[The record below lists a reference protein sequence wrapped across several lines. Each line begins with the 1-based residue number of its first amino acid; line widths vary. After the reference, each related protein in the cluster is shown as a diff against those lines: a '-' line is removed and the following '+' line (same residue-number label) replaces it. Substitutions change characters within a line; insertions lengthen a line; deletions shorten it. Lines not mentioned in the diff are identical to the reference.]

1 MKSVPKRTV
10 VRNNKKSSGADSS
23 RRRNGRDASSPRRR
37 PPRLNHPR
45 SDLEEAIRRYVDLFD
60 FAPVAYV
67 NFDRTSRIA
76 ETNLAAIQLLGRSR
90 HLLIGCPLTVFVL
103 SEDRPHFFDHLL
115 RCRDAKGELI
125 ETDLRMRNARNEIL
139 FVRLVSKPV
148 VSSLRDGTAIY
159 QTAIVD
165 LTERKRQEAQME
177 RQAKLIELSFE
188 PILVWDFEGGIIEWN
203 AGAEALYGY
212 SRAEALGQQTHK
224 LLKTKRAIPLPEF
237 RKILK
242 RDGMWVG
249 ELRHVTK
256 DGREILAHSRHQ
268 LVEIGGRRLVLETIW
283 DITARKKAEEALLER
298 DRELNA
304 IVNLTPFVLSRCS
317 RDLRYLFVSRA
328 YAAMVGYTQKEIAGQ
343 PIINIMGKEGL
354 RTIQPY
360 IDRVLKG
367 ERVEYES
374 EVPFLEGGSR
384 VLHVVYLPDKSA
396 KGEVIGWI
404 ASILD
409 ITKRKRAE
417 EALRTSEE
425 QFRRAIQD
433 APIPVIMH
441 AEDGQVLQISK
452 TWTELTGYGMEAIPN
467 FDAWLTR
474 AYGEG
479 ADAIRRHMQELF
491 KGRRRILN
499 IDFPVRTRDGGLRY
513 WSFSAS
519 APGKLQDGRRY
530 IVGMALDITDRTGA
544 EVALRE
550 SEERFRQFA
559 ENTTDVFWIITAQT
573 GQLEYLNPAYE
584 SMFGETRESLMRDA
598 SHWAELIHPDDRDF
612 GADMLSRLKAGDT
625 VTVDYRIIRPND
637 GAVRWIRD
645 SGFPIRDKDGQI
657 TRVAGVL
664 QDITDDKLKTDALRE
679 SEERFRLLIEG
690 APDYAMFLLDLANH
704 IIYWSTGAERV
715 FGWSSDET
723 LGRSGEIIFTP
734 EDRARKQEQKELKL
748 ALENG
753 KANDRRWHLR
763 KDGSRVWI
771 DGVMCRLTDEDGKL
785 RGFAKIGRDATDL
798 HQAIED
804 LRHSQQELESRVQE
818 RTAELLAANKKL
830 RTEMVHREQVEGEL
844 LLISEREKRRIG
856 EDLHD
861 SLCQELAAAA
871 FFLQSRANNIEQ
883 TSPKEAHVLSDA
895 ARIVNDNVGL
905 ARDLA
910 RGLHPVELTASG
922 LTTALRELVF
932 RSCQDK
938 MKCQFKCPNPIRI
951 SDEAVALSLYR
962 IAQEAMTN
970 ASKNGKAKK
979 VVISLVRSRERVV
992 LSIQDD
998 GKGFST
1004 RRRSKGMGLHLM
1016 RYRANSIGARL
1027 TVKSAIG
1034 KGTTI
1039 TCSVPAN

>member
-1 MKSVPKRTV
+1 MPKRTV
-10 VRNNKKSSGADSS
+10 VRNNKNSSGADSS

-90 HLLIGCPLTVFVL
+90 HLLIGRPLTVFVL
-103 SEDRPHFFDHLL
+103 SEDRPHFFDHLR
-115 RCRDAKGELI
+115 RCRNAKGELI

-139 FVRLVSKPV
+139 FVRLVSKPAA
-148 VSSLRDGTAIY
+148 SSLRDGAAIY

-188 PILVWDFEGGIIEWN
+188 PIIVWDFDDGIVAWN
-203 AGAEALYGY
+203 AGAETLYGY
-212 SRAEALGQQTHK
+212 SGKEAIGRPMHK
-224 LLKTKRAIPLPEF
+224 LLKTVRPMSLPEF
-237 RKILK
+237 RKILE
-242 RDGMWVG
+242 RDGRWEG
-249 ELRHVTK
+249 DLRHTTK
-256 DGREILAHSRHQ
+256 DGREIFAHSRHQ
-268 LVEIGGRRLVLETIW
+268 LVEIDGRRLVLETIW
-283 DITARKKAEEALLER
+283 DITEWK
-298 DRELNA
+298 
-304 IVNLTPFVLSRCS
+304 
-317 RDLRYLFVSRA
+317 
-328 YAAMVGYTQKEIAGQ
+328 
-343 PIINIMGKEGL
+343 
-354 RTIQPY
+354 
-360 IDRVLKG
+360 
-367 ERVEYES
+367 
-374 EVPFLEGGSR
+374 
-384 VLHVVYLPDKSA
+384 
-396 KGEVIGWI
+396 
-404 ASILD
+404 
-409 ITKRKRAE
+409 
-417 EALRTSEE
+417 
-425 QFRRAIQD
+425 
-433 APIPVIMH
+433 H
-441 AEDGQVLQISK
+441 AE
-452 TWTELTGYGMEAIPN
+452 A
-467 FDAWLTR
+467 
-474 AYGEG
+474 
-479 ADAIRRHMQELF
+479 
-491 KGRRRILN
+491 
-499 IDFPVRTRDGGLRY
+499 
-513 WSFSAS
+513 
-519 APGKLQDGRRY
+519 
-530 IVGMALDITDRTGA
+530 
-544 EVALRE
+544 ALRE

-559 ENTTDVFWIITAQT
+559 ENTADVFWIIDAQT
-573 GQLEYLNPAYE
+573 GQLDYLNPAYE
-584 SMFGETRESLMRDA
+584 SMFGEAREPIMRDA
-598 SHWAELIHPDDRDF
+598 SHWTELIHPEDRHR
-612 GADMLSRLKAGDT
+612 GADMLPRLKAGEK
-625 VTVDYRIIRPND
+625 VTIDYRIVRPND
-637 GAVRWIRD
+637 GTIRWIRD
-645 SGFPIRDKDGQI
+645 SGFPIRDERGEI
-657 TRVAGVL
+657 ARVAGVL

-690 APDYAMFLLDLANH
+690 APDYAMFLLDPGNR

-715 FGWSSDET
+715 FGWSAKEA
-723 LGRSGEIIFTP
+723 LGRSGELVFTP
-734 EDRARKQEQKELKL
+734 EDRARNQEQKEMQIACEK
-748 ALENG
+748 G
-753 KANDRRWHLR
+753 KASDRRWHLR

-771 DGVMCRLTDEDGKL
+771 DGVMRRLDDKEGNL
-785 RGFAKIGRDATDL
+785 RGFAKIGRDATEL
-798 HQAIED
+798 HLATRK
-804 LRHSQQELESRVQE
+804 LHRSHRELERRVGE
-818 RTAELLAANKKL
+818 RTAEISAANKEL
-830 RTEMVHREQVEGEL
+830 RAEIAGREQAEQEL

-871 FFLQSRANNIEQ
+871 FFLQTSANKIEQ
-883 TSPKEAHVLSDA
+883 ANPREAKALSNA